1 MSVFAKELQTF
12 LEANGPVHVGDA
24 RKVNAKWTTAKLK
37 RIVNE
42 GEHLFKQKNGEIS
55 LVQETVGKSE
65 NHQGTRQEIVESL
78 NRYLVGPFEETE
90 ELGKLKQPT
99 ALYLAGKLVPIG
111 SGSQVV
117 KEDELD
123 VATNVVATDEEL
135 DEYIE
140 DRKLFRPSS
149 MGLSFKVK
157 EQTTLT
163 VKAKWAMYKE
173 DTHKR
178 VPYEETWTLKI
189 DQDDKGTITTELEG
203 TPGRLSYRII
213 KRNGFYNV
221 SLFLT
226 NHYKREKQYPK
237 QDEVMFQTKLTVEVP
252 KQDIAEFQAKSDAS
266 RVRDELLYR
275 DREELAIGHGVG
287 VMWEKKEDVCL
298 IETVWLPFYELPVI
312 AHTDF
317 KEVELGMKALSDLSA
332 DQLQTSLSVIPKLY
346 QSWLDEQGEV
356 IASLEPRL
364 QAEANQI
371 VGQVESII
379 ARIEAGI
386 IGLASCENK
395 LEAFRF
401 ANRSMMIQQA
411 QTKVAHDY
419 RVSSKRLHP
428 QYTGKWRLFQLMF
441 LLMNIEGVSSP
452 NHEDRE
458 VVDLIWFPTGGGKT
472 EAYLG
477 VTAYLMA
484 YRRLIS
490 EIDQPETYA
499 GVTIFMRYT
508 LRLLT
513 IQQFQ
518 RATALICAAEYIR
531 KEQTYRYGTVPFSIG
546 LWVGDNSSPNKLE
559 KAAKILEK
567 LKSGEE
573 VQESNP
579 MQLTH
584 CPWCGET
591 LSPDNY
597 TITKKDQIIR
607 CGHVSCEFHRDPLP
621 VYTIDE
627 AIYQHVPTIL
637 IGTVDKIAQL
647 PWHANM
653 FELFGHKNRQKDHY
667 FHYADKD
674 EKKSYRI
681 INYLKPPELIIQ
693 DELHL
698 ISGPLG
704 SLTGLYEVTV
714 DLLCERDGHGP
725 KIIASTATIR
735 GADEQIKAL
744 YGRKVSQFPLSVT
757 SIDDNFVSK
766 AIPINEAPGR
776 LYMGICSPGVSA
788 KIQSIQTYAA
798 LVDIT
803 RKMDSTKIDPY
814 WTLLG
819 YFNTV
824 KELASMTTAFKDEIP
839 TRLNMLN
846 SKKTYDPYLQVE
858 EMTSR
863 KASKEIPDLL
873 TQMEVTVEEEGTLD
887 AVLATNMIS
896 VGVDINRL
904 GTMVVHGQPKTT
916 AEYIQASSRVG
927 RRDPGLVLTV
937 YNSLRSRD
945 LSHYERFVPYHQ
957 SLYRHVEPMSVTPF
971 STGAL
976 HKGLRGA
983 FIGWLRQMTKEMS
996 AEKSASTFI
1005 DNEHIESLA
1014 KLFIGRVQKTG
1025 VDTSEVEGLLDE
1037 ILSWWASMAEAFPE
1051 KLSYRELE
1059 FTRAHLLRD
1068 FAKRAKS
1075 SRAKPVMNSLRN
1087 VEGTIE
1093 VEEWRG

>member
-1 MSVFAKELQTF
+1 MSVFTKELQMF
-12 LEANGPVHVGDA
+12 LEQNGRVHVGDA
-24 RKVNAKWTTAKLK
+24 RKVNAKWTAAKLK

-42 GEHLFKQKNGEIS
+42 HDHLFELIDDEVS
-55 LVQETVGKSE
+55 LVQAEVTNHEGHQETRKQV
-65 NHQGTRQEIVESL
+65 VETL
-78 NRYLVGPFEETE
+78 NRYLVGPFQEDE
-90 ELGKLKQPT
+90 ELGRYKQPT
-99 ALYLAGKLVPIG
+99 ALYLAGKLVPLG
-111 SGSQVV
+111 SGSEVV
-117 KEDELD
+117 KEEELD
-123 VATNVVATDEEL
+123 VATNVEATDEEL
-135 DEYIE
+135 DEYIA

-157 EQTTLT
+157 EPTTLT
-163 VKAKWAMYKE
+163 VKANWAMYDEKV
-173 DTHKR
+173 HKR
-178 VPYEETWTLKI
+178 VPFEETWTLTI
-189 DQDDKGTITTELEG
+189 DKGGKDTLPTQLKG
-203 TPGRLSYRII
+203 TPASVSYRII
-213 KRNGFYNV
+213 ERNGFYNV

-226 NHYKREKQYPK
+226 NRYMRDNQYPK

-252 KQDIAEFQAKSDAS
+252 KDDVAAFHSKTDTL

-287 VMWEKKEDVCL
+287 VMWEKHGNTCL
-298 IETVWLPFYELPVI
+298 IETVWLPFYELPTI
-312 AHTDF
+312 SHASFD
-317 KEVELGMKALSDLSA
+317 EVVLGMKQLSEMSA
-332 DQLQTSLSVIPKLY
+332 EELKVSLSVIPKLY
-346 QSWLDEQGEV
+346 QSWLDEQRAV
-356 IASLEPRL
+356 IETLEPRL
-364 QAEANQI
+364 QVEANKI
-371 VGQVESII
+371 AGQVEGVIS
-379 ARIEAGI
+379 RIEDGVIAVS
-386 IGLASCENK
+386 SCEDK

-419 RVSSKRLHP
+419 RVLSKRLSP
-428 QYTGKWRLFQLMF
+428 QYTGRWRVFQLMF

-452 NHEDRE
+452 KHEDRE
-458 VVDLIWFPTGGGKT
+458 IVDLIWFPTGGGKT

-477 VTAYLMA
+477 VAAYLMA

-499 GVTIFMRYT
+499 GVTVFMRYT

-531 KEQTYRYGTVPFSIG
+531 KEQTYRYGTIPFSIG

-559 KAAKILEK
+559 KAKEILEK
-567 LKSGEE
+567 LERGEE

-591 LSPDNY
+591 LLPSDY
-597 TITKKDQIIR
+597 TITEKDQIIH
-607 CGHVSCEFHRDPLP
+607 CHDVSCEFHHDPLP
-621 VYTIDE
+621 VYTVDD

-647 PWHANM
+647 PWRADM
-653 FELFGHKNRQKDHY
+653 FELFGHKNIQKDHY
-667 FHYADKD
+667 FHYD
-674 EKKSYRI
+674 EKGAKRDYRTI
-681 INYLKPPELIIQ
+681 SHLKPPELIIQ

-714 DLLCERDGHGP
+714 DLLCEQNGHGP

-744 YGRKVSQFPLSVT
+744 YGREFSQFPLSVT

-766 AIPINEAPGR
+766 AIPVDEAPGR
-776 LYMGICSPGVSA
+776 LYMGVCSPGVSA
-788 KIQSIQTYAA
+788 KIQAIQTYAA
-798 LVDIT
+798 LIDIT
-803 RKMDSTKIDPY
+803 RKMDETKIDPY

-824 KELASMTTAFKDEIP
+824 KELASMTTAFKDEVP
-839 TRLNMLN
+839 TRLNMLD
-846 SKKTYDPYLQVE
+846 SKKTYNPYLEVE

-873 TQMEVTVEEEGTLD
+873 SQMEITVEEEGTLD

-904 GTMVVHGQPKTT
+904 GAMVVHGQPKTT

-957 SLYRHVEPMSVTPF
+957 ALYRHVEPMSVTPF

-976 HKGLRGA
+976 HKGLTGA
-983 FIGWLRQMTKEMS
+983 FIGWLRQMTKEISREQS
-996 AEKSASTFI
+996 ANEFI
-1005 DNEHIESLA
+1005 ADEHIKGLVQ
-1014 KLFIGRVQKTG
+1014 LFIARVQKTG
-1025 VDTSEVEGLLDE
+1025 IDTTEIEGLVDE
-1037 ILSWWASMAEAFPE
+1037 TLSWWASMAETFPE
-1051 KLSYRELE
+1051 KLSYRESPY
-1059 FTRAHLLRD
+1059 TRAHLLKDFTKKAKNRD
-1068 FAKRAKS
+1068 AR
-1075 SRAKPVMNSLRN
+1075 PVMNSLRN

-1093 VEEWRG
+1093 VEEWRL